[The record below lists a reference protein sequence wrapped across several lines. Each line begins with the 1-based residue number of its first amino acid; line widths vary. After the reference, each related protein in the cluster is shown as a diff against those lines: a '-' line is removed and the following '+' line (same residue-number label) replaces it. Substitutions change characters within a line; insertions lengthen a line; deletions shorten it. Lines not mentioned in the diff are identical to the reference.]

1 MALSPQEQ
9 AELDRLELEAL
20 ENEKA
25 QLEAQ
30 GKYESPVIQEQHP
43 DIGFGTR
50 ALVKNLSQSEDVT
63 RKYLEGKGFQ
73 TNIIDGQLVVK
84 KPGEA
89 KYKVLDPSGFD
100 LQDITDVGYD
110 IGSGVATGA
119 ATAGGAALGAGA
131 AGVGAIPGAAAAG
144 GASSAGLEALRQKLG
159 AWMGLPQEVSG
170 TDIAVSGAVGA
181 VAPKVFGVGGSK
193 GLLQEG
199 YEATKSALPKVGQY
213 FSNVP
218 AKATEIYAKNPKA
231 IEMMKPEGATSELAN
246 ATYDKLKSSLQAV
259 KQNVGESLGQ
269 EIDTAQKPVNIAK
282 VRAHLD
288 NFITKLETGPTSKN
302 PQVQAQIEQFKAA
315 RDGVFKHYVT
325 PQLDVPPDY
334 ENLKKLVGA
343 LSDAEKSSM
352 AAQNPQVAQVL
363 RLMQQEKTGVTLEP
377 KLMDLP
383 PEIEARHA
391 FELQDLLKD
400 TAEFRNPASGL
411 GSRFGKD
418 MTSQE
423 KQFAEA
429 ANNAY
434 QELNSELNS
443 VTAGASQKLKNQYRA
458 YSELQKQLGN
468 RFKDP
473 TATEKTLSNL
483 YNPSNKMI
491 KEGLDELKKLSGGQ
505 VDVTREAEQMFA
517 SKFYSNPS
525 MMPVSGSG
533 VTSTSRSVPLGALG
547 GYMGYKAAGAPGAMA
562 GLAAGGYLGSPSAMK
577 NAYIPMAKGTGYLL
591 EKGAS
596 LARPIANPAGA
607 TSTWNLMKNRGR

>member
-1 MALSPQEQ
+1 MPLTPQEQ
-9 AELDRLELEAL
+9 RELDELEYKELLAKETAAPSQPSGEVL
-20 ENEKA
+20 
-25 QLEAQ
+25 
-30 GKYESPVIQEQHP
+30 QEQHP

-73 TNIIDGQLVVK
+73 TNVIGGQVVVK

-89 KYKVLDPSGFD
+89 QYKVIDPAGAD
-100 LQDITDVGYD
+100 LQDITDLGYD
-110 IGSGVATGA
+110 VGAGVASGA
-119 ATAGGAALGAGA
+119 ATAGGAV
-131 AGVGAIPGAAAAG
+131 VGNLPGAMAAG

-159 AWMGLPQEVSG
+159 AWAGLPQEVSG
-170 TDIAVSGAVGA
+170 TDVAVAGTVGA
-181 VAPKVFGVGGSK
+181 VAPKIFGAGTSK
-193 GLLQEG
+193 GLIQQG
-199 YEATKSALPKVGQY
+199 YEGTKKALPKIGQY
-213 FSNVP
+213 MSNVP
-218 AKATEIYAKNPKA
+218 AKATEIYVKNPKA

-246 ATYDKLKSSLQAV
+246 ATYDKLKQSLQAV
-259 KQNVGESLGQ
+259 KQNVGAALGE
-269 EIDTAQKPVNIAK
+269 EIQTAQAPVNIAR
-282 VRAHLD
+282 VRQHMD
-288 NFITKLETGPTSKN
+288 DFITKLETGPTAKN
-302 PQVQAQIEQFKAA
+302 PQIQAQIEQFKAA
-315 RDGVFKHYVT
+315 RDGVFKTVT
-325 PQLDVPPDY
+325 ESAD
-334 ENLKKLVGA
+334 EAG
-343 LSDAEKSSM
+343 
-352 AAQNPQVAQVL
+352 NPIKNMV
-363 RLMQQEKTGVTLEP
+363 
-377 KLMDLP
+377 DLP
-383 PEIEARHA
+383 PEIEAKHA

-418 MTSQE
+418 LTSQE

-429 ANNAY
+429 ANKAY
-434 QELNSELNS
+434 GELNKELNS
-443 VTAGASQKLKNQYRA
+443 VTEGASQKLKNQYRA

-517 SKFYSNPS
+517 SKFYANPS

-547 GYMGYKAAGAPGAMA
+547 GYIGYKLGGPVGAMT
-562 GLAAGGYLGSPSAMK
+562 GLAAGGYAGSPSAMK
-577 NAYIPMAKGTGYLL
+577 NAYIPAAKGTGYLL

-596 LARPIANPAGA
+596 LTKPIANPTGA
-607 TSTWNLMKNRGR
+607 NSIWNMMQNRGR

>member
-131 AGVGAIPGAAAAG
+131 AGVGAIPGAMAAG

-170 TDIAVSGAVGA
+170 TDVAVSGAVGA
-181 VAPKVFGVGGSK
+181 VAPKVLGVNGAK
-193 GLLQEG
+193 GLVQEG

-315 RDGVFKHYVT
+315 RDNVFKTVQESADEAGN
-325 PQLDVPPDY
+325 PVK
-334 ENLKKLVGA
+334 NLV
-343 LSDAEKSSM
+343 
-352 AAQNPQVAQVL
+352 
-363 RLMQQEKTGVTLEP
+363 
-377 KLMDLP
+377 DLP
-383 PEIEARHA
+383 PEIEAKHA

-400 TAEFRNPASGL
+400 TAEFRGAGNQGL
-411 GSRFGKD
+411 SSRFGKD
-418 MTSQE
+418 MTAQE

-429 ANNAY
+429 ANKAY
-434 QELNSELNS
+434 SELNNELNSATS
-443 VTAGASQKLKNQYRA
+443 GASQKLKNQYRA
-458 YSELQKQLGN
+458 YSELQKQLST

-473 TATEKTLSNL
+473 TTTEKTLSNL

>member
-1 MALSPQEQ
+1 MALTPQEQ
-9 AELDRLELEAL
+9 AELDKLELESL

-30 GKYESPVIQEQHP
+30 NKYDSPVIQEQHP
-43 DIGFGTR
+43 DIGWGTR

-73 TNIIDGQLVVK
+73 TNIIDGQVVVK
-84 KPGEA
+84 KPGET
-89 KYKVLDPSGFD
+89 KYKVIDPSGID
-100 LQDITDVGYD
+100 PQDITDVGYD
-110 IGSGVATGA
+110 IGSGVVTGA
-119 ATAGGAALGAGA
+119 ATTAGA
-131 AGVGAIPGAAAAG
+131 VAGAPTVVGAMPAAMAAG
-144 GASSAGLEALRQKLG
+144 GATSAGLEALRQKLG
-159 AWMGLPQEVSG
+159 AWAGLPQEVSG
-170 TDIAVSGAVGA
+170 TDVAVAGTVGA
-181 VAPKVFGVGGSK
+181 VAPKVFGAGTSK
-193 GLLQEG
+193 GLIQEG

-213 FSNVP
+213 ISNVP

-282 VRAHLD
+282 VRSHLD
-288 NFITKLETGPTSKN
+288 SFITKLETGPTSKN
-302 PQVQAQIEQFKAA
+302 PQVQAQIEQFKTA
-315 RDGVFKHYVT
+315 RDNVFKTVSESV
-325 PQLDVPPDY
+325 D
-334 ENLKKLVGA
+334 EAG
-343 LSDAEKSSM
+343 
-352 AAQNPQVAQVL
+352 NPVKNMV
-363 RLMQQEKTGVTLEP
+363 
-377 KLMDLP
+377 DLP
-383 PEIEARHA
+383 PEIEAKHA

-400 TAEFRNPASGL
+400 TAEFRSPGGGL
-411 GSRFGKD
+411 TSRFGKD

-429 ANNAY
+429 ANKAY
-434 QELNSELNS
+434 SELNNELNSATS
-443 VTAGASQKLKNQYRA
+443 GASQKLKNQYRA
-458 YSELQKQLGN
+458 YSELQKQLGT

-491 KEGLDELKKLSGGQ
+491 KEGLDELKTLSGGK

-517 SKFYSNPS
+517 SKFYANPS

-547 GYMGYKAAGAPGAMA
+547 GYAGYKMAGAPGAMA

-577 NAYIPMAKGTGYLL
+577 NMYVPAARGTGYLL

-596 LARPIANPAGA
+596 LARPIANPAGSV
-607 TSTWNLMKNRGR
+607 STWNLMKNRGR